1 MTVNN
6 NTTYLN
12 NSGAVSFRS
21 IQSHFANGNS
31 NEIRMGDYT
40 RNTDET
46 LTPGQIT
53 ANNGGCVPHA
63 TENTDVNT
71 SKSDMILTTKDDEEK
86 LENQHDDLVKKENDF
101 YQTLQEK
108 YGDGSIEPS
117 TGEFIPSTTE
127 EK

>member
-1 MTVNN
+1 MAKGKQKLTKEELETIDSIRNENSQIFFDLGRIAIRRRNV
-6 NTTYLN
+6 LN
-12 NSGAVSFRS
+12 
-21 IQSHFANGNS
+21 
-31 NEIRMGDYT
+31 
-40 RNTDET
+40 
-46 LTPGQIT
+46 QI
-53 ANNGGCVPHA
+53 
-63 TENTDVNT
+63 E
-71 SKSDMILTTKDDEEK
+71 DDEEK

>member
-1 MTVNN
+1 MGRIPIRRRNV
-6 NTTYLN
+6 LN
-12 NSGAVSFRS
+12 
-21 IQSHFANGNS
+21 
-31 NEIRMGDYT
+31 
-40 RNTDET
+40 
-46 LTPGQIT
+46 QI
-53 ANNGGCVPHA
+53 
-63 TENTDVNT
+63 E
-71 SKSDMILTTKDDEEK
+71 DDEEK